1 MVMHMKIVDL
11 TYEVYPGMFKFPK
24 DYHPPVEFEITG
36 TYEKHKCMVHRVI
49 IGTHSGTHIDAPR
62 HFFEGARS
70 IDEVSL
76 DRLIVGTLV
85 INFVGKKKITRKD
98 LMKYEENLKNVK
110 AVLLRTDWWKKW
122 DTQYFY
128 KDFPL
133 MTEEAAT
140 WLVKKGINV
149 IAVDFPL
156 TIEVHNVILGS
167 DGIQIENLTN
177 LDKLP
182 DGVVKLIALPLKLKG
197 LEAAPARV
205 LAIV

>member
-1 MVMHMKIVDL
+1 MRIVDL
-11 TYEVYPGMFKFPK
+11 SYEVYPGMFKFPQ
-24 DYHPPVEFEITG
+24 DYHPAVEFEVTG
-36 TYEKHKCMVHRVI
+36 TYEKNKCLVHRVI

-70 IDEVSL
+70 IDEVPL
-76 DRLIVGTLV
+76 DKLVVDALV
-85 INFVGKKKITRKD
+85 INLVGKEKITVED
-98 LMKYEENLKNVK
+98 LAKYENNLKDVK
-110 AVLLRTDWWKKW
+110 AVLLKTDWWKKW
-122 DTQYFY
+122 GTQNFY

-133 MTEEAAT
+133 MTEEAAR
-140 WLVKKGINV
+140 WLVERGIKV

-182 DGVVKLIALPLKLKG
+182 DSIVKLVALPLKLKG

-205 LAIV
+205 LAIMEE